1 MWVRKPTGQ
10 CWVSLSRWH
19 LQQSQWQKP
28 VICLVICSSR
38 IFWGRWLRIEIAKAF
53 ISLCWF
59 QQEPALSESKLALY
73 QKVLCLLGTYF
84 YHLTLV
90 FKEWF
95 LSLSPFTFLLCSWN
109 LLCLIPED
117 KGDIKQGGNSSG
129 GGGSVSELLLQEF
142 DGDDSLNHNYNHTN
156 VDVMAGKHAQTHSP
170 TNSCDLPG
178 MSSEVMKPVTS
189 RSQVTFSRRRKEPFF
204 LK

>member
-129 GGGSVSELLLQEF
+129 GGEALWVNCCCRNLMEMIPLIIIITTQMWMWWQESMHKHILLQI
-142 DGDDSLNHNYNHTN
+142 
-156 VDVMAGKHAQTHSP
+156 
-170 TNSCDLPG
+170 
-178 MSSEVMKPVTS
+178 PVTS
-189 RSQVTFSRRRKEPFF
+189 QGCPLKSWNQWPVDHRSLFQGEEKSLFF
-204 LK
+204 